1 MISTYGETFSTEQD
15 LLIVC
20 DNNLQVNSTR
30 NDSTGMFTRRHL
42 FQIQQACM
50 PTAASLANVTSIGF
64 SSNTDNV
71 SFCVEDFPM
80 LPSQV
85 ASSGKFLSYPSFLV
99 SSTYLTVVK
108 PSNSVFN

>member
-1 MISTYGETFSTEQD
+1 
-15 LLIVC
+15 
-20 DNNLQVNSTR
+20 
-30 NDSTGMFTRRHL
+30 
-42 FQIQQACM
+42 M

-80 LPSQV
+80 LPSQL

-99 SSTYLTVVK
+99 SSTDLTVVK
-108 PSNSVFN
+108 PSKSVFN